1 MTDNKLKVIFEK
13 NSFLTF
19 NIYFMKALIPFML
32 LLVFLIP
39 ASFSQV
45 DKTQMS
51 LDVSKKYQQNIG
63 QLAQLTWK
71 RKTEGYVDGKM
82 VMSSISSVTIGPD
95 GKLNA
100 VVIQKQSYVAKKRG
114 LRGAIQSSVV
124 SDINEYVKNAVELV
138 NKYIFLSQGQMVD
151 LFNKGTLSILGNSLQ
166 AEGFNLLL
174 QGDRVNFKFD
184 QSSLLYQSQD
194 ISTVMNGD
202 PVKAVVKYET
212 INGINHVNSVVI
224 DLPGPKVKIKLANF
238 EYAKKL

>member
-1 MTDNKLKVIFEK
+1 
-13 NSFLTF
+13 
-19 NIYFMKALIPFML
+19 MKTLFL
-32 LLVFLIP
+32 LLFGLIMFVP
-39 ASFSQV
+39 ASYSQV

-51 LDVSKKYQQNIG
+51 LDVTKKYQQNIG

-82 VMSSISSVTIGPD
+82 AMSSLSSVTIGPD

-100 VVIQKQSYVAKKRG
+100 VTIQKQSYTAKKRG

-138 NKYIFLSQGQMVD
+138 NKYIFLSQGQMID

-212 INGINHVNSVVI
+212 INGINRVNSVVI

>member
-1 MTDNKLKVIFEK
+1 
-13 NSFLTF
+13 
-19 NIYFMKALIPFML
+19 MKTLFL
-32 LLVFLIP
+32 LLFGLIMFVP
-39 ASFSQV
+39 ASYSQV

-51 LDVSKKYQQNIG
+51 LDVTKKYQQNIG

-71 RKTEGYVDGKM
+71 RKTEGYVDGSM
-82 VMSSISSVTIGPD
+82 VMSSLSSVTID
-95 GKLNA
+95 SQGKMNA
-100 VVIQKQSYVAKKRG
+100 VTIQKQSYAAKKRG

-151 LFNKGTLSILGNSLQ
+151 LFNKGTLSILGSSLQ

-212 INGINHVNSVVI
+212 INGINRVNSVVI